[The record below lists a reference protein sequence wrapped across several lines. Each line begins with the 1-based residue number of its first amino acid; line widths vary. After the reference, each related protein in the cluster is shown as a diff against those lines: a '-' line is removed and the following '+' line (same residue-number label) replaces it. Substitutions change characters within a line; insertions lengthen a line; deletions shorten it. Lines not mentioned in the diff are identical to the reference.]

1 MAIAAASAIRLALA
15 RIRATM
21 PLLDRAPSEHSPWQ
35 VDRWRR

>member
-21 PLLDRAPSEHSPWQ
+21 ALLDRVPPSPFA
-35 VDRWRR
+35 VAG